1 MTTAI
6 KDKVLKG
13 VSWQFIEKFGS
24 YALNFIFSVIL
35 ARLLSPKDFGLIG
48 IITAF
53 FVIAQV
59 FIDSGFGNAYI
70 QKKEVDKA
78 DKDTVFL
85 VNIIISIIIYSI
97 LFFSAPLIADFYDII
112 ILIDLIR
119 VMGLILIINSFN
131 IIHISQL
138 TRDLDFKKKSKF
150 TLLSV
155 SISGILGVSM
165 AYLSYGVWS
174 LVFFQMSNRFILS
187 LCLWISSRW
196 KPAFVISKESFL
208 SLFSFGGWL
217 LLASLLRRIFDNIY
231 TLTIGK
237 FFSAAELG
245 FFNES
250 RRYKEYFSN
259 NILDNLMK
267 VFFPVLSKYQNDKE
281 MLRNMM
287 SKLVVNISFFMF
299 PMLILLIIFAKPF
312 VIIILTDKWA
322 PMIEYLQLFCV
333 VGLLAPVTKVSR
345 YIILSLGK
353 SKLLL
358 KLGLLVNSLSIIN
371 IIISYRFGI
380 YYIIIGII
388 IYALI
393 AQLLYLFIINKLI
406 SYSLIKLFYDI
417 KQIMISSSIIFIIGI
432 FIQNILYDSMI
443 LTILYLALLLV
454 VYIMYFYVFD
464 KNQLINF
471 RDMIVQSVKNI

>member
-187 LCLWISSRW
+187 LY
-196 KPAFVISKESFL
+196 FVYQK
-208 SLFSFGGWL
+208 
-217 LLASLLRRIFDNIY
+217 LR
-231 TLTIGK
+231 
-237 FFSAAELG
+237 
-245 FFNES
+245 
-250 RRYKEYFSN
+250 
-259 NILDNLMK
+259 
-267 VFFPVLSKYQNDKE
+267 
-281 MLRNMM
+281 
-287 SKLVVNISFFMF
+287 
-299 PMLILLIIFAKPF
+299 
-312 VIIILTDKWA
+312 
-322 PMIEYLQLFCV
+322 
-333 VGLLAPVTKVSR
+333 
-345 YIILSLGK
+345 
-353 SKLLL
+353 
-358 KLGLLVNSLSIIN
+358 
-371 IIISYRFGI
+371 
-380 YYIIIGII
+380 
-388 IYALI
+388 
-393 AQLLYLFIINKLI
+393 
-406 SYSLIKLFYDI
+406 
-417 KQIMISSSIIFIIGI
+417 
-432 FIQNILYDSMI
+432 
-443 LTILYLALLLV
+443 
-454 VYIMYFYVFD
+454 
-464 KNQLINF
+464 
-471 RDMIVQSVKNI
+471 